1 MKKHQE
7 RTMVVRV
14 HPHAWR
20 WRAGAAAGALAVTLL
35 VGYFW
40 GASSDSEMPFFDSP
54 EEKLRDQVTQLS
66 VERDAD
72 QQTLRDLRASLAGQ
86 ASELNEMRDMLALYR
101 GVMVPDGSEELVV
114 LRPPTIE
121 YDAIN
126 HSLRLVSLV
135 HRGTGDDETY
145 RGHLTVLVEG
155 MLDKQSYTVNL
166 AALDTGQENSVFPIR
181 FRYLQ
186 KVQVAVS
193 LPKGFVPES
202 VVSSLRLDEPRVVTR
217 ERRDALGD
225 ATATVVVARGAERNA
240 TDKMKQ

>member
-1 MKKHQE
+1 
-7 RTMVVRV
+7 MVVRV

-20 WRAGAAAGALAVTLL
+20 WRAGAAAGALSVTLFL
-35 VGYFW
+35 GYWW

-66 VERDAD
+66 VERDTD
-72 QQTLRDLRASLAGQ
+72 QQTLRDLRASLADQ
-86 ASELNEMRDMLALYR
+86 AAELNEMRDMLALYR
-101 GVMVPDGSEELVV
+101 GVMVPDGSEEVVV
-114 LRPPTIE
+114 LRPPTVE
-121 YDAIN
+121 YDAIH

-145 RGHLTVLVEG
+145 QGHLTVLVEG
-155 MLDKQSYTVNL
+155 LLDEKRYTVNL
-166 AALDTGQENSVFPIR
+166 AALDTGQESSVFPLR

-202 VVSSLRLDEPRVVTR
+202 VVSSLRLNEPRVVTR

-225 ATATVVVARGAERNA
+225 TTAMVMAER
-240 TDKMKQ
+240 

>member
-1 MKKHQE
+1 MKKHQA

-35 VGYFW
+35 VGYLW

-54 EEKLRDQVTQLS
+54 EEKLRDQVAQLS

-72 QQTLRDLRASLAGQ
+72 QETLRDLRASLSDQ
-86 ASELNEMRDMLALYR
+86 AAELNEMRDMLALYR
-101 GVMVPDGSEELVV
+101 GVMVPDDSEGLVV
-114 LRPPTIE
+114 LRPPTVE

-126 HSLRLVSLV
+126 YSLRLVSLV
-135 HRGTGDDETY
+135 HRGTGDSETFQ
-145 RGHLTVLVEG
+145 GHLTVVVEG
-155 MLDKQSYTVNL
+155 LLNEQNYTVNL
-166 AALDTGQENSVFPIR
+166 AALDTGQEGSVFPLK

-186 KVQVAVS
+186 KVQIAVS

-202 VVSSLRLDEPRVVTR
+202 VVSSLRLHEPRVVTR
-217 ERRDALGD
+217 ERRDALSD
-225 ATATVVVARGAERNA
+225 TTATVMAE
-240 TDKMKQ
+240 Q

>member
-1 MKKHQE
+1 
-7 RTMVVRV
+7 MVVRV

-20 WRAGAAAGALAVTLL
+20 WRAGAAAGALSVTLL
-35 VGYFW
+35 LGYWW

-66 VERDAD
+66 VERDTD
-72 QQTLRDLRASLAGQ
+72 QQTLRDLRASLADQ
-86 ASELNEMRDMLALYR
+86 AAELNEMRDMLALYR
-101 GVMVPDGSEELVV
+101 GVMVPGDSEEVVV

-126 HSLRLVSLV
+126 HSLHLVSLV

-145 RGHLTVLVEG
+145 QGHLTVLVEG
-155 MLDKQSYTVNL
+155 LLDEKRYTVNL
-166 AALDTGQENSVFPIR
+166 AALDTGQESSVFPLS

-202 VVSSLRLDEPRVVTR
+202 VVSSLRLNEPRVVTR

-225 ATATVVVARGAERNA
+225 TTAMVMAER
-240 TDKMKQ
+240 

>member
-1 MKKHQE
+1 
-7 RTMVVRV
+7 MVVRV

-20 WRAGAAAGALAVTLL
+20 WRAGATAGALSVTLL
-35 VGYFW
+35 LGYWW

-54 EEKLRDQVTQLS
+54 EEKLRDQVTQLL
-66 VERDAD
+66 VERDTD
-72 QQTLRDLRASLAGQ
+72 QQTLRDLRASLADQ
-86 ASELNEMRDMLALYR
+86 AAELNEMRDMLALYR
-101 GVMVPDGSEELVV
+101 GVMVPDDSEELVV
-114 LRPPTIE
+114 LRPPKIE

-145 RGHLTVLVEG
+145 QGHLTVLVEG
-155 MLDKQSYTVNL
+155 LLDEQRYTVNL
-166 AALDTGQENSVFPIR
+166 AALDTGQESSVLPLR

-202 VVSSLRLDEPRVVTR
+202 VVSSLRLNEPRVVTR

-225 ATATVVVARGAERNA
+225 TLSLIHISEPTRP
-240 TDKMKQ
+240 

>member
-1 MKKHQE
+1 MKKHQP

-20 WRAGAAAGALAVTLL
+20 WRAGAAAGAFTVTLL
-35 VGYFW
+35 VGYLW
-40 GASSDSEMPFFDSP
+40 GASSDSEIPFFDNP
-54 EEKLRDQVTQLS
+54 EEKLRDQVAQLS

-72 QQTLRDLRASLAGQ
+72 QQTLRDLRASLSDQ
-86 ASELNEMRDMLALYR
+86 ATELNEMREMLALYR
-101 GVMVPDGSEELVV
+101 GVMTPDDSEEVVV
-114 LRPPTIE
+114 LRPPTVE

-135 HRGTGDDETY
+135 HRGTGDHKTY
-145 RGHLTVLVEG
+145 RGNLTVLIEG
-155 MLDKQSYTVNL
+155 LLNDENDTVNL
-166 AALDTGQENSVFPIR
+166 AALDTGQEHSVYTIR

-186 KVQVAVS
+186 KVQAAVS

-225 ATATVVVARGAERNA
+225 TTAMVIVE
-240 TDKMKQ
+240 Q

>member
-1 MKKHQE
+1 
-7 RTMVVRV
+7 MVVRV

-20 WRAGAAAGALAVTLL
+20 WRAGAAAGALSVTLL
-35 VGYFW
+35 LGYWW

-66 VERDAD
+66 VERDTD
-72 QQTLRDLRASLAGQ
+72 QQTLRDLRASLADQ
-86 ASELNEMRDMLALYR
+86 AAELNEMRDMLALYR
-101 GVMVPDGSEELVV
+101 GVMVPDDSEEVVV

-126 HSLRLVSLV
+126 HSLQLVSLV

-145 RGHLTVLVEG
+145 QGHLTVLVEG
-155 MLDKQSYTVNL
+155 LLDEKRYTVNL
-166 AALDTGQENSVFPIR
+166 AALDTGQESSVFPLR

-202 VVSSLRLDEPRVVTR
+202 VVSSLRLNEPRVVTR
-217 ERRDALGD
+217 ERRDALSNT
-225 ATATVVVARGAERNA
+225 TAMVMAER
-240 TDKMKQ
+240 

>member
-20 WRAGAAAGALAVTLL
+20 WRAGAAAGALSVTLL
-35 VGYFW
+35 LGYWW
-40 GASSDSEMPFFDSP
+40 GASRDSEMPFFNSP

-72 QQTLRDLRASLAGQ
+72 QETLRDLRASLSDQ
-86 ASELNEMRDMLALYR
+86 AAELNEMRDMLALYR
-101 GVMVPDGSEELVV
+101 GVMVPDDSEGLVV
-114 LRPPTIE
+114 LRPPSVE

-126 HSLRLVSLV
+126 HSLRLGSLV
-135 HRGTGDDETY
+135 HRGAGDSEIY
-145 RGHLTVLVEG
+145 EGHLTVLVEG
-155 MLDKQSYTVNL
+155 LLDEQNHTVNL
-166 AALDTGQENSVFPIR
+166 AALDTGQEDSVFPLR

-202 VVSSLRLDEPRVVTR
+202 VVSSLRLNEPRVVTR

-225 ATATVVVARGAERNA
+225 TTATVTAER
-240 TDKMKQ
+240 

>member
-1 MKKHQE
+1 
-7 RTMVVRV
+7 MVVRV

-20 WRAGAAAGALAVTLL
+20 WRAGATAGALSVTLL
-35 VGYFW
+35 LGYWW

-66 VERDAD
+66 VERDTD
-72 QQTLRDLRASLAGQ
+72 QQTLRGLRASLADQ
-86 ASELNEMRDMLALYR
+86 ATQLNEMREMLALYR
-101 GVMVPDGSEELVV
+101 GVMMPDDSEEVVV
-114 LRPPTIE
+114 LRPPTVE

-135 HRGTGDDETY
+135 HRGTGDHKRY
-145 RGHLTVLVEG
+145 QGHLTVLIEG
-155 MLDKQSYTVNL
+155 LLNAEHDTVNL
-166 AALDTGQENSVFPIR
+166 AALDTGQEDSMYSIR

-202 VVSSLRLDEPRVVTR
+202 VVSSLRLDEPMVVTR

-225 ATATVVVARGAERNA
+225 TTATVMAER
-240 TDKMKQ
+240 